1 MVRFPHRVWRC
12 ALRKQRCL
20 TFNDR
25 KIVLLLISLIMSAP
39 EVLTRWWWIHPMNR
53 VREEKGEF
61 IDVVLRLREFPDH
74 FHKYFWMTVDQFDE
88 LLNLLEPHIRKKRTN
103 CRKPISPVQRLAVC
117 LRYISHLRQNI
128 QKFSVHIVTQ
138 TKHDKFTSCSAWP
151 HGGFSGPRT

>member
-1 MVRFPHRVWRC
+1 MAHFSHRVRHC

-39 EVLTRWWWIHPMNR
+39 EVLTRWWWVHPMNR
-53 VREEKGEF
+53 VREEKGKF
-61 IDVVLRLREFPDH
+61 INVILRLREFPDH
-74 FHKYFWMTVDQFDE
+74 FHKYFQMTVNQFDK

-103 CRKPISPVQRLAVC
+103 YRKPISPVQRLTVY
-117 LRYISHLRQNI
+117 LRYISHLCRNI

-138 TKHDKFTSCSAWP
+138 TKHDKFTSCGAWP
-151 HGGFSGPRT
+151 HGSFSGPGT